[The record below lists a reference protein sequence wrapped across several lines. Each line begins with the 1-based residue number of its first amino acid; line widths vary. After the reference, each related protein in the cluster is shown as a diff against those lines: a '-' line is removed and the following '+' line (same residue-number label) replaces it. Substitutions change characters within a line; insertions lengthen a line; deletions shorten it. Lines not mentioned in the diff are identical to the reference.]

1 MFRFTLHCNLYYH
14 CIFFSW
20 QFSLDYANEE
30 IDYKYDPVRV
40 ATVNRT
46 TSTQTQLSALF
57 ALFHTLNW
65 KKFVVVTDGV
75 HESHRLVNL
84 LQESLGPWNLEMID
98 WLLYTPDVSFDEMY
112 FSFEHL
118 GKNARAILLITNSLK
133 MANKIFKAKESISR
147 SKWIFVSDLDLTTF
161 TNTSFPETIYT
172 LTPTLI
178 QEITLSGY
186 VDDAVR
192 SISLALAR
200 RRNPEVGTCPKMDEM
215 RR

>member
-1 MFRFTLHCNLYYH
+1 M
-14 CIFFSW
+14 
-20 QFSLDYANEE
+20 DYANEE

-46 TSTQTQLSALF
+46 TSTQTQLSALL

-75 HESHRLVNL
+75 YESNRLVNL

-98 WLLYTPDVSFDEMY
+98 WLLYTPDVSYDEMY
-112 FSFEHL
+112 FSFEDL
-118 GKNARAILLITNSLK
+118 GKNAHAILLITNNLK
-133 MANKIFKAKESISR
+133 MANDIFKAKEAISP
-147 SKWIFVSDLDLTTF
+147 SSWIFVSDLDVTTF
-161 TNTSFPETIYT
+161 MNTSFPEMIYT
-172 LTPTLI
+172 LTPRLI
-178 QEITLSGY
+178 QEITVSGY

-200 RRNPEVGTCPKMDEM
+200 RRIPETGTCPKMDEM

>member
-1 MFRFTLHCNLYYH
+1 M
-14 CIFFSW
+14 
-20 QFSLDYANEE
+20 DYANEE

-46 TSTQTQLSALF
+46 TSTQTQLSALL
-57 ALFHTLNW
+57 ALFHKLNW
-65 KKFVVVTDGV
+65 KKFIVVTDGV
-75 HESHRLVNL
+75 HESNRLVNL

-98 WLLYTPDVSFDEMY
+98 WLLFTPEVSFHEMSS
-112 FSFEHL
+112 SFERL
-118 GKNARAILLITNSLK
+118 GKDAHAILLMTNNLK
-133 MANKIFKAKESISR
+133 MANDVFKVEENILQSS
-147 SKWIFVSDLDLTTF
+147 WIFVSDLDVETF
-161 TNTSFPETIYT
+161 TNISFPYYIYT

-178 QEITLSGY
+178 QEITVSGY

-200 RRNPEVGTCPKMDEM
+200 RRNPEVGTCPKMGEM